1 MKIQSAGRLGNQ
13 LYIFSHALDLKIN
26 FDVGPIVIFADRFHS
41 KINHDL
47 LETFGYL
54 SGRGIDLKVSHF
66 HGFLLKFLDKLSGNA
81 PQVSGTIRRALRIE
95 TEGLEK
101 LSERAWIQRGYFQ
114 NDDIPENV
122 MTKMNEILLDI
133 LENVTSYSFLKQKIP
148 VLANDYQAIHIRR
161 TDFFSTEGGVIDPNS
176 QRACVQHG
184 LKVVICTDATKGDI
198 ESTFDCEGIE
208 IITPKEASSWETL
221 AILSNAENL
230 VMTNSTLSFWAGF
243 IASKKGKTVW
253 APRVW
258 NKKTQDSRTLPFAHY
273 TYSPRFEGL

>member
-26 FDVGPIVIFADRFHS
+26 YKAGPITIFADRFHS
-41 KINHDL
+41 EINHDL
-47 LETFGYL
+47 LETFNFL
-54 SGRGIDLKVSHF
+54 SGRGIDLKISYCL
-66 HGFLLKFLDKLSGNA
+66 GFLLKFVDKLSGNA
-81 PQVSGTIRRALRIE
+81 PNVSGNIRRALRIE

-101 LSERAWIQRGYFQ
+101 LSERAWIQRGFFQ
-114 NDDIPENV
+114 DDDIPENV

-133 LENVTSYSFLKQKIP
+133 LESGISYSCLKQKIP
-148 VLANDYQAIHIRR
+148 VLASNYQAIHIRR

-176 QRACVQHG
+176 QLACLQDG
-184 LKVVICTDATKGDI
+184 LKVVICTDATKGDV
-198 ESTFDCEGIE
+198 ESKFDCGGIE
-208 IITPKEASSWETL
+208 IITPKETSAWETL

-258 NKKTQDSRTLPFAHY
+258 NVKTQESRILPYAYH
-273 TYSPRFEGL
+273 TYSPRFEGS